1 MVQYILVRRGLFLSL
16 MGWPTFLDISWTTN
30 CVQNVLHKQ
39 TTKQEIAI
47 CVFYLVQTTKEI
59 GRGNRE
65 REREKGGAVFL
76 NKTALRAVIIDS
88 IRLLY
93 EHEKAPHL
101 LTHCTWQEILG
112 QKRHNIEIANGGVE
126 TRTSGIYVEVGKQGR
141 SICGISMFICYSQYC
156 VFCKPVFP
164 HQLDSNQ

>member
-1 MVQYILVRRGLFLSL
+1 MRFLLGS
-16 MGWPTFLDISWTTN
+16 DDQRDWTWE
-30 CVQNVLHKQ
+30 QR
-39 TTKQEIAI
+39 E
-47 CVFYLVQTTKEI
+47 
-59 GRGNRE
+59 RE

-93 EHEKAPHL
+93 EREKAPHL

-141 SICGISMFICYSQYC
+141 SICGICTYVCLLFAISC
-156 VFCKPVFP
+156 V
-164 HQLDSNQ
+164 L

>member
-1 MVQYILVRRGLFLSL
+1 MRFLLWFRR
-16 MGWPTFLDISWTTN
+16 PKRLDVGI
-30 CVQNVLHKQ
+30 K
-39 TTKQEIAI
+39 
-47 CVFYLVQTTKEI
+47 
-59 GRGNRE
+59 RE
-65 REREKGGAVFL
+65 RERRGGAVFL

-141 SICGISMFICYSQYC
+141 NICGISMFVCYSQYR
-156 VFCKPVFP
+156 VFCKSVF
-164 HQLDSNQ
+164 SASVGF